1 MTLNVIYCRLKIYDW
16 ENRHCETLIVPEG
29 VIMSQNINAGKEERT
44 VDLRRVFS
52 VILKRAW
59 IIVTV
64 AVISG
69 LAAFFYT
76 SWFVTPTYRA
86 SFSAY
91 VNNRMVSEGEIKTSS
106 SDMSAS
112 MDLMYVYQDIITS
125 RSVLMEAV
133 RRCDSTEFGD
143 VERLVQCS
151 VSSNAPILRVYVQSE
166 DPKLAYQLAC
176 AIEDVAPDYV
186 KAIVE
191 GSSMRTIDSP
201 RVSSKPYSPDVSE
214 TTTFSVLLGLLVTIL
229 AVVVLDLVHDKVR
242 GSEELEAR
250 YDLPVIGRIPDMH
263 QLEKSGERYGQT
275 RKEEA

>member
-1 MTLNVIYCRLKIYDW
+1 MRYHPACLARRMILLILCKFYYFQRSKGEYFWKIRCIMTLNVIYCRLKIYDW

-143 VERLVQCS
+143 VVLPLKARRL
-151 VSSNAPILRVYVQSE
+151 R
-166 DPKLAYQLAC
+166 
-176 AIEDVAPDYV
+176 
-186 KAIVE
+186 
-191 GSSMRTIDSP
+191 
-201 RVSSKPYSPDVSE
+201 
-214 TTTFSVLLGLLVTIL
+214 
-229 AVVVLDLVHDKVR
+229 
-242 GSEELEAR
+242 
-250 YDLPVIGRIPDMH
+250 
-263 QLEKSGERYGQT
+263 
-275 RKEEA
+275 